1 MAIFCDYLHLS
12 QHHPSNVTVKP
23 LTDGVVVKLDAG
35 GEIVFQ
41 TEAFKEQEGS
51 HDTKLRIRAW
61 NNKVEMRGNV
71 GRYGRPDN
79 VFGYKF
85 SECIAKANRILQEH
99 DLPPFTAGD
108 PYMRERK
115 DGPPV
120 VVWTGAR
127 VSRIDM
133 TQNFATGSEQAAG
146 DAIMYFGGIQPTRAM
161 SRAYG
166 KECITYGEGSE
177 YTYGK
182 VYDKYQEMLTHKK
195 KAPPPPD
202 LLEWVRSNG
211 IIRGEWELKYH
222 FLEQQRINYLGGLMG
237 VRKVDKAESG
247 GVGWVADGR
256 IQDHV
261 LEGHFRKYT
270 RFMRE
275 AKMDVDVKMDLPG
288 HLIGTYFAW
297 REGYDMRERLSVP
310 TFYRHRAA
318 LRRLVGIDIA
328 VAYNVK
334 RFPIQMRTVTLS
346 PAVVPDWYALP
357 LAA

>member
-1 MAIFCDYLHLS
+1 MAIFCDFVHLS
-12 QHHPSNVTVKP
+12 QHHPSYVTVKSF
-23 LTDGVVVKLDAG
+23 TDGLVVKLDG
-35 GEIVFQ
+35 DGEIVFQ
-41 TEAFKEQEGS
+41 SEAFKEHVGS

-71 GRYGRPDN
+71 GRYGRQDN

-85 SECIAKANRILQEH
+85 SQVVAKANRILEELG
-99 DLPPFTAGD
+99 LPVFSAGE

-115 DGPPV
+115 SGPPV
-120 VVWTGAR
+120 VVYTGAR

-133 TQNFATGSEQAAG
+133 TENYATGSEQAAG

-166 KECITYGEGSE
+166 KECITYGGESS

-182 VYDKYQEMLTHKK
+182 IYDKYQEMITNRKK
-195 KAPPPPD
+195 SPPPAQ
-202 LLEWVRSNG
+202 LLDWVRENG
-211 IIRGEWELKYH
+211 IIRAEWEFQYH
-222 FLEQQRINYLGGLMG
+222 FLEQHRINYLGGLMG
-237 VRKVDKAESG
+237 LRKVDRAESG
-247 GVGWVADGR
+247 GVGWLPDGR

-275 AKMDVDVKMDLPG
+275 VRMDIDVKMDLPG

-297 REGYDMRERLSVP
+297 REGYDLRERLSVP
-310 TFYRHRAA
+310 TFYRHRSA
-318 LRRLVGIDIA
+318 LRKLVGIDIA

-334 RFPIQMRTVTLS
+334 RFPIQVRTVTLS
-346 PAVVPDWYALP
+346 PAVAPDWYALP